1 MLQTDRTA
9 FEKTTLPNGVRVVTE
24 TIPSMRSV
32 AVGLWVSTGS
42 RDEAA
47 GQAGICHFIEHMVF
61 KGTARRRMHQIAQRL
76 ESVGGYLNAFTGK
89 EDTCYYARVLDEY
102 LDRAI
107 ETILDLIVAPMFPAK
122 EMEKEKDVVVE
133 EMKMYE
139 DTPDDYIFDLFEA
152 EIYRDHPMG
161 VPVIGLEQTVRGF
174 TREGLFDYL
183 HHHYTPDRIVLAAAG
198 KLDHRKVVRAAEKA
212 FSRMDRPQ
220 QALPRRP
227 VNGYQAGE
235 KVFEKP
241 IQQAHLVVGLRT
253 YDVYHPRRVALNVY
267 NTVLG
272 GGMSSRINQNIRERY
287 GYCYS
292 IYSFVN
298 QQSDCGDFGVYMGTD
313 PGKVGH
319 ARRLILRELDRLA
332 QQPLTP
338 RALAQAKSQVK
349 GGMMLGLESMNSRM
363 MRLGKQ
369 ELYYERYQSLDEARA
384 EVEAV
389 TAEDVLAVARD
400 LYQPDQFSTVVLMP
414 KAGDRLPHTP

>member
-1 MLQTDRTA
+1 MTDRTA

-32 AVGLWVSTGS
+32 AVGVWVSTGS

-47 GQAGICHFIEHMVF
+47 AQAGICHFIEHMVF
-61 KGTARRRMHQIAQRL
+61 KGTTSRRMHQIAQRL

-89 EDTCYYARVLDEY
+89 EDTCYYARVLDEH

-107 ETILDLIVAPMFPAK
+107 ETILDLIIAPTFPPK
-122 EMEKEKDVVVE
+122 ELEKEKDVVVE

-152 EIYRDHPMG
+152 EIYRGHPMG
-161 VPVIGLEQTVRGF
+161 VPVIGLEQTVRSF

-183 HHHYTPDRIVLAAAG
+183 QRHYTPDRIVLAAAG

-212 FSRMDRPQ
+212 FARMSRPQ
-220 QALPRRP
+220 GPRSRLP
-227 VNGYQAGE
+227 VNGYRAGE

-272 GGMSSRINQNIRERY
+272 GGMSSRINQNIREKY

-313 PGKVGH
+313 PGKVGP
-319 ARRLILRELDRLA
+319 ARRLILRELERLA
-332 QQPLTP
+332 QHPLSP
-338 RALAQAKSQVK
+338 RTLAQAKSQVK
-349 GGMMLGLESMNSRM
+349 GSMMLGLESMNGRM

-369 ELYYERYQSLDEARA
+369 EIYYERYQSLDEVCV

-414 KAGDRLPHTP
+414 KAGA